1 MTLIPKRNWMIGFKM
16 PEFVMGLAFIA
27 VLAMVMLVE

>member
-1 MTLIPKRNWMIGFKM
+1 MQEKNWMIGGFKV

-27 VLAMVMLVE
+27 VLAMVMIVE

>member
-1 MTLIPKRNWMIGFKM
+1 MIGFKM